1 MSYFP
6 LYLKIKDKKILLIGG
21 GKIALQ
27 KLKALLPFSKNITVI
42 APEIKYNNYL
52 LIKEHN
58 LPYFQRAYQKGDIEG
73 FDIVIVASD
82 DEKLQEAIFYE
93 SRGKNILVNCV
104 DNIKFCDFIF
114 PSIIKR
120 GDITITISTNGA
132 SPALSKGLREFI
144 ESFLPED
151 LENFVTL
158 LKQMRQELPKGNE
171 RMEKFKKVVEQ
182 YFKKKAHL

>member
-6 LYLKIKDKKILLIGG
+6 FYLDINEKKILLIGG

-58 LPYFQRAYQKGDIEG
+58 LPYFQRSYQKGDIEK
-73 FDIVIVASD
+73 FDIVIVAIN

-93 SRGKNILVNCV
+93 SRGKNILINCV
-104 DNIKFCDFIF
+104 DNIKYCDFIF

-132 SPALSKGLREFI
+132 SPALSRGLREYI
-144 ESFLPED
+144 ESLLPKD
-151 LENFVTL
+151 LESFVAL
-158 LKQMRQELPKGNE
+158 LKQMRQELPKGDE
-171 RMEKFKKVVEQ
+171 RMKKFKDVVKA
-182 YFKKKAHL
+182 YFKRMNL